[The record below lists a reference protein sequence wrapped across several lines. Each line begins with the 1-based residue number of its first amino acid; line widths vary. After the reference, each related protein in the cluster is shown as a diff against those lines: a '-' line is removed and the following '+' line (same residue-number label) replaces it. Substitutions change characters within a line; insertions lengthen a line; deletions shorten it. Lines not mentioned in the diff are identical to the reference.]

1 MRRSMS
7 KFDYSDDESNP
18 GKRFRINDEFENMG
32 EFYEEMNV
40 DRSHVGGGHMDSDE
54 NEEYGAAGGHLME
67 DLMLGAAAGASSS
80 QHQQHRRSSNRNNA
94 DVENSLLITLNQSQL
109 NNLENSL

>member
-1 MRRSMS
+1 MS

-18 GKRFRINDEFENMG
+18 GKRLRINDEFENMG

-40 DRSHVGGGHMDSDE
+40 DRSHMGGMDSDE
-54 NEEYGAAGGHLME
+54 NEEYGTAGHLME
-67 DLMLGAAAGASSS
+67 DFMQGATTAAASHH
-80 QHQQHRRSSNRNNA
+80 QQQHRRPSNRNL

-109 NNLENSL
+109 NNLDNSL